1 LAPESVAKE
10 LRGLLRYDPDTAGH
24 LMDPR
29 IAPPRVDATVDEAL
43 AKLRA
48 LRQRARREI
57 FAIDE
62 EGRLAG
68 RVEIQDLA
76 LADPAQPL
84 RDLIR
89 PVVAA
94 VNDLAPREEIV
105 EKLEGARLSDLP
117 VVDIDGRLIG
127 VLADSAVLSAIQEEA
142 TIDIQKMFGASG
154 DERSLSSPLFAV
166 RKRLPWLQVN
176 LLTAFAAAAVIAM
189 FQGLINVYPT
199 LAVLMGVVAGQSGNA
214 GAQSLAVTMR
224 GLALREI
231 GIRHWPRVVF
241 KESSAGFM
249 NGLAVA
255 ATTSIAVFLIYRSA
269 GLAIII
275 ASAMIIAMV
284 AAGFSGA
291 LIPITMRRFGLDPAQ
306 SSSIVLTTVT
316 DVTSFLSFLG
326 IASILAPMI

>member
-1 LAPESVAKE
+1 
-10 LRGLLRYDPDTAGH
+10 
-24 LMDPR
+24 MDPR